1 MRGPL
6 CFLAHLLPGE
16 RPAALAAHRG
26 DCRRCREDAAR
37 AAALQAGLA
46 GLAGDLVTA
55 PAGLRPAV
63 LASLG
68 EQDAADPR
76 RDLAA
81 RVVARYMTVAGLAVA
96 TLVALAAGLAR
107 RHSRALG

>member
-1 MRGPL
+1 MRGPI
-6 CFLAHLLPGE
+6 CFLAGLLPGE
-16 RPAALAAHRG
+16 RPAAHRG
-26 DCRRCREDAAR
+26 NCRRCQEDATR

-46 GLAGDLVTA
+46 GLAGDLVAA
-55 PAGLRPAV
+55 PDELRSTV

-81 RVVARYMTVAGLAVA
+81 RVAARYVAVAGLALA

>member
-1 MRGPL
+1 MRGPV
-6 CFLAHLLPGE
+6 CFLARLLPGE

-37 AAALQAGLA
+37 DAALQAGLA
-46 GLAGDLVTA
+46 ELAGDLVA
-55 PAGLRPAV
+55 SPDGLRSTV

-76 RDLAA
+76 RD
-81 RVVARYMTVAGLAVA
+81 VVARMAARYVTVAGLAVA